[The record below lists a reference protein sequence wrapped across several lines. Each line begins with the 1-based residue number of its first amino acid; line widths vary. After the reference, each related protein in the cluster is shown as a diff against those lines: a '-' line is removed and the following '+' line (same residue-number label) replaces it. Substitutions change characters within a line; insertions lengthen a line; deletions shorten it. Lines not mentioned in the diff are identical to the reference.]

1 LFGGPTLSRRTAGI
15 ALACLVA
22 GGLVLRW
29 FGIGFQLPQFV
40 PVDSLVLA
48 GEVDVLRHGGDPSY
62 RLHPA
67 LYPRLIPCLALLL
80 PAEAEES
87 GDPAPATLDEHLA
100 RASAPYRRV
109 GIVVA
114 LLSLLAVPGTYFLAR
129 RFLERSWSL
138 LAAALVATSVLHLWF
153 SQEARPHGAAM
164 SSMLLAVLAALRLR
178 RKPVVSSYLLAG
190 VAAGAAIA
198 TLQSGVAVIPAFLA
212 AFGLRARDPP
222 RSSPWWILAALAL
235 LGGCRA
241 RLLPLDGGNAAA
253 RTRARSRAGLRRRLP
268 DLDGARGHPVELRRH
283 GRARRPRVA
292 VALRSADRR
301 DGRVRR
307 GLRSGRPPLS
317 RRSTGRGRAHR
328 DDLLVVLAFAVPY
341 GVVIALYHSS
351 GQRFVL
357 PLLPYL
363 ACLSAYGLRALW
375 DLGFARKRWIRRVA
389 VAGLVAALAIQTAAA
404 AKLAWIR
411 HRPDTATEAA
421 AWLSAHV
428 RPGVERVLV
437 TPGLDL
443 PLFQSSDALERSYSR
458 QVNPNRRWIA
468 YQKAMVW
475 RDDESL
481 ARYDLVTLPT
491 TRPEDRKLL
500 ADPAGY
506 LRAQDADW
514 IVFEVHRTFD
524 WQGIVDLHRVL
535 GEVGELEARFSPDRA
550 SRWGDVPIA
559 HQGHDPRPFPVFWY
573 FRILDAR
580 CTGSVLEIWK
590 LRR

>member
-1 LFGGPTLSRRTAGI
+1 MFGGPTLSRRTAGI

-87 GDPAPATLDEHLA
+87 GSPAPATLDEHLA

-190 VAAGAAIA
+190 VAVGAAIA

-212 AFGLRARDPP
+212 AFGLRARGPP

-235 LGGCRA
+235 LGGVGLA
-241 RLLPLDGGNAAA
+241 FYPSMAGTPLPGREHGAVLAFEGGYLTLMGHAVILSSFDGTGVPVVLGSLWLYDPLIAATA
-253 RTRARSRAGLRRRLP
+253 ACGAAFGL
-268 DLDGARGHPVELRRH
+268 A
-283 GRARRPRVA
+283 
-292 VALRSADRR
+292 ALRF
-301 DGRVRR
+301 
-307 GLRSGRPPLS
+307 S

-500 ADPAGY
+500 ADPVGY

>member
-1 LFGGPTLSRRTAGI
+1 
-15 ALACLVA
+15 
-22 GGLVLRW
+22 
-29 FGIGFQLPQFV
+29 V
-40 PVDSLVLA
+40 PVVLGSLWLY
-48 GEVDVLRHGGDPSY
+48 DP
-62 RLHPA
+62 
-67 LYPRLIPCLALLL
+67 LIA
-80 PAEAEES
+80 
-87 GDPAPATLDEHLA
+87 AT
-100 RASAPYRRV
+100 
-109 GIVVA
+109 
-114 LLSLLAVPGTYFLAR
+114 
-129 RFLERSWSL
+129 
-138 LAAALVATSVLHLWF
+138 AAC
-153 SQEARPHGAAM
+153 GAAFG
-164 SSMLLAVLAALRLR
+164 LAALR
-178 RKPVVSSYLLAG
+178 
-190 VAAGAAIA
+190 
-198 TLQSGVAVIPAFLA
+198 F
-212 AFGLRARDPP
+212 
-222 RSSPWWILAALAL
+222 
-235 LGGCRA
+235 
-241 RLLPLDGGNAAA
+241 
-253 RTRARSRAGLRRRLP
+253 
-268 DLDGARGHPVELRRH
+268 
-283 GRARRPRVA
+283 
-292 VALRSADRR
+292 
-301 DGRVRR
+301 
-307 GLRSGRPPLS
+307 S

-443 PLFQSSDALERSYSR
+443 PLFQSSDALERNYSR